1 MGFQQTAAMMI
12 SRLTLFGLLA
22 SSALGLG
29 ACSNTASEMLTTG
42 SLFGAQPQA
51 AAAAPEVVKP
61 EDRAI
66 HVAAVSARATKCG
79 YYFDPM
85 RLRTTYL
92 ENEAQRGIAPDELEK
107 ITKIYDFTNGK
118 VTTTIASREGY
129 CTDELVQEIK
139 SNLTRHLAGDFE
151 PPKKKKPVEVGLFD
165 MFGETD
171 NAQTTANP
179 GHVHDPILN
188 PERTPTEPQ

>member
-1 MGFQQTAAMMI
+1 MMI
-12 SRLTLFGLLA
+12 SRLTLLGVLVG
-22 SSALGLG
+22 SALGLG

-42 SLFGAQPQA
+42 SLFGAQPQGTQA
-51 AAAAPEVVKP
+51 GSAAAPEIVKP

-79 YYFDPM
+79 YFFDPG
-85 RLRTTYL
+85 RLRTSYL
-92 ENEAQRGIAPDELEK
+92 ENEAQLGITPEELEK
-107 ITKIYDFTNGK
+107 VTKIYDFTNGK
-118 VTTTIASREGY
+118 VTTTIATSEGY
-129 CTDELVQEIK
+129 CTDERVQEIK
-139 SNLTRHLAGDFE
+139 SSLTRHLAGDFA
-151 PPKKKKPVEVGLFD
+151 PPVKRKPVEVGFFD

-188 PERTPTEPQ
+188 PERKPTEPH